1 MEKTASGLFGPSTS
15 SVPNLNLFPVMF
27 FLMMEGLAIGVEAR
41 EKRVIKQVP
50 GAAKNICGALFTP
63 RSAG

>member
-1 MEKTASGLFGPSTS
+1 
-15 SVPNLNLFPVMF
+15 MF

-41 EKRVIKQVP
+41 EKRVIEQVP